1 MPTLLYASQQCLA
14 TGVLEAREDLL
25 ILVNRLR
32 KAGGIRDRYAH
43 ALYSYAA
50 ADQIVM
56 TEFFGDAR
64 KKQERKTKTIDD
76 FNADTEVVKSIKATV
91 HGYLYRNERPKR

>member
-1 MPTLLYASQQCLA
+1 MLGDWRLGSPRRPCP
-14 TGVLEAREDLL
+14 

-43 ALYSYAA
+43 ALRSYACL

-64 KKQERKTKTIDD
+64 KKQERKTKTTDD